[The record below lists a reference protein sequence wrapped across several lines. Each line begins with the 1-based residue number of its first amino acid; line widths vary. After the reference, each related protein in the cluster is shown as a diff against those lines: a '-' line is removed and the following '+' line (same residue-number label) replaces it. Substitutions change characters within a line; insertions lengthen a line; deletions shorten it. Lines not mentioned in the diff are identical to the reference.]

1 MISFVK
7 NLKCISRL
15 NIHYYP
21 NGRYKSYITS
31 LKFAIAGKIFFPAG
45 LDIDRILQFIFM
57 IKYSKFT
64 DNTPR
69 STLPWCQSLVF
80 NKVAGLRPAALL
92 KKRLL
97 HRCFSVN
104 LSKFLGTPF
113 LQNTSSGCF

>member
-1 MISFVK
+1 MVGT
-7 NLKCISRL
+7 NLI
-15 NIHYYP
+15 
-21 NGRYKSYITS
+21 KS
-31 LKFAIAGKIFFPAG
+31 AIVGKILFPAR

-64 DNTPR
+64 NST
-69 STLPWCQSLVF
+69 SCATLPWCQSLVF

-104 LSKFLGTPF
+104 LSKFLGIPF